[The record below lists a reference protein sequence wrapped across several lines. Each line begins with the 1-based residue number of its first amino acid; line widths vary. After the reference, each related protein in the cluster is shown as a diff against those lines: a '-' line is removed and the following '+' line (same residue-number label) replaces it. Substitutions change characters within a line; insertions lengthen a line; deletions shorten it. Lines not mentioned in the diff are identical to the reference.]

1 MVNRLNYWIVSVLLV
16 IGQAA
21 LLVHEADVEHHIE
34 SKSCQVCLVSTGHDN
49 ADFVQTYHYS
59 FASDTPL
66 ARPSTGHRPHS
77 ALKFIQRSRA
87 PPFNTLHV

>member
-1 MVNRLNYWIVSVLLV
+1 MVNRLNHWIVAVLLV

-21 LLVHEADVEHHIE
+21 LLVHEADVEHHTE
-34 SKSCQVCLVSTGHDN
+34 STNCQVCLVSTGHDN
-49 ADFVQTYHYS
+49 ADCVQTYHYR

-66 ARPSTGHRPHS
+66 AIPSTGHRPLS
-77 ALKFIQRSRA
+77 AHKFIQRSRA